1 MNKLGQ
7 EPVFPTTDK
16 TNYHGM
22 SKRLYIAAAIA
33 QGLCGISNYGVN
45 TNKAPEFAKVCYKLT
60 DELLKQENE

>member
-16 TNYHGM
+16 TNYYGM
-22 SKRLYIAAAIA
+22 SKRFYAACCAM
-33 QGLCGISNYGVN
+33 QGLLLNSATTYPWKTLCNMSYEL
-45 TNKAPEFAKVCYKLT
+45 A